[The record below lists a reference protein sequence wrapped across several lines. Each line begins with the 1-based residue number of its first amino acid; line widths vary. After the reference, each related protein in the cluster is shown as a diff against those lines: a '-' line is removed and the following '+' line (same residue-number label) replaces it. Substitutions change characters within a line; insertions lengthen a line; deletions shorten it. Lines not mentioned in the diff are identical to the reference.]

1 MYSDFAVQVTWEGAN
16 QVLALQAGRALLG
29 SFNGQLA
36 LFHPPCPSSSL
47 ISSLSLADGLKGKKL
62 APGVA
67 FLARP
72 GVLTAKSSGKLDLE
86 DIDQVSR
93 VSSFLFTTSTFL
105 TDFAI
110 FILLPGLGLRRY
122 QPHQEGRC
130 RLRQEGEVWNEQGG
144 RDGGC
149 FARSI
154 RCC

>member
-29 SFNGQLA
+29 SFNGQ
-36 LFHPPCPSSSL
+36 SSL
-47 ISSLSLADGLKGKKL
+47 RFFLSSMLVADFLVFSSADGLKGKKL

-72 GVLTAKSSGKLDLE
+72 GFLTSKSSGKLDLE

-93 VSSFLFTTSTFL
+93 VSFFRTLVFLADLSFFVLR
-105 TDFAI
+105 
-110 FILLPGLGLRRY
+110 PGLGLRRY

-130 RLRQEGEVWNEQGG
+130 RLRQEGKVWNEQGG

-154 RCC
+154 RRC